1 MPHVAD
7 ATATGT
13 PAASSARAR
22 ILRESSA
29 AFLPERMHTRG
40 ARQSHDGASPAAGAP
55 PLPDLSST
63 GHGGRPTRGVGV
75 AVPGGTGAPS
85 SLMVR
90 LGFARV
96 AASWLAGVAGEAIC
110 LQFPVTHRL
119 ERPG

>member
-1 MPHVAD
+1 
-7 ATATGT
+7 
-13 PAASSARAR
+13 
-22 ILRESSA
+22 
-29 AFLPERMHTRG
+29 
-40 ARQSHDGASPAAGAP
+40 
-55 PLPDLSST
+55 
-63 GHGGRPTRGVGV
+63 V

-96 AASWLAGVAGEAIC
+96 PASWLAGVTGEAIH